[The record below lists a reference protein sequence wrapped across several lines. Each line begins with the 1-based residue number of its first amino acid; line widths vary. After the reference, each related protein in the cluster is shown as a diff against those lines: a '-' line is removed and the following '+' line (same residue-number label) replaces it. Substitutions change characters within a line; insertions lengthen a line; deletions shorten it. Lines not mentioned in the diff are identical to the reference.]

1 MPIVIKFID
10 KPVEPLY
17 NTIRMKPISNLIS
30 ARAASFSLAE
40 NLRKVLVIVLVHI
53 SDIARMAGVSSATVS
68 RVINGTAKVNGE
80 KAKRVEEAIRE
91 TGFQPNEIARSLY
104 KKSSRLI
111 GYIVPSIL
119 NVFLNEI
126 GRAVEDEAFQN
137 GYKMIL
143 CNSDENPEKEA
154 AYIKMLTGM
163 NADGI
168 IITANN
174 EHLDEEIR
182 NCPIPIVV
190 LDKNAGTRYTA
201 SVQSDNY
208 TGGRIATEHLL
219 ECGCRK
225 IVLMRGPQQYSSSQ
239 QRFLGYV
246 DACNEHQIQP
256 LFVNSQYSYDEGVR
270 SSREIFE
277 RYPDVDGILASS
289 DMVAFAL
296 YKVLSTQERRI
307 PDDVMIVGYD
317 DVGLSRLM
325 IPALTTVAQPI
336 EEIGRLCAKL
346 IIEQTEHG
354 KIEKR
359 ENILPVSLKIRETT
373 KRKEGLL
380 P

>member
-1 MPIVIKFID
+1 MII
-10 KPVEPLY
+10 
-17 NTIRMKPISNLIS
+17 
-30 ARAASFSLAE
+30 
-40 NLRKVLVIVLVHI
+40 LVHI

-80 KAKRVEEAIRE
+80 KAHRVQEAIRE
-91 TGFQPNEIARSLY
+91 TGFKPNEIARSLY

-119 NVFLNEI
+119 NIFLNEI

-208 TGGRIATEHLL
+208 SGGRIATSHLVQ
-219 ECGCRK
+219 CGCRK

-246 DACNEHQIQP
+246 DACNEHNIQP
-256 LFVNSQYSYDEGVR
+256 LFVNSQYGYSEGIR
-270 SSREIFE
+270 SSYELLE
-277 RYPDVDGILASS
+277 KYPDADGILASS
-289 DMVAFAL
+289 DMVALSL
-296 YKVLSTQERRI
+296 YKVLSEQGRKV

-317 DVGLSRLM
+317 DVELSRLM
-325 IPALTTVAQPI
+325 TPALTTVAQPM
-336 EEIGRLCAKL
+336 EGIGRLCAKL
-346 IIEQTEHG
+346 IIEQVVHNT
-354 KIEKR
+354 IEKR
-359 ENILPVSLKIRETT
+359 ENILPVSLRIRETT
-373 KRKEGLL
+373 KQKEGL
-380 P
+380 